1 MLLLKVTNF
10 TDLPILLTINIV
22 RERNGKQTIKKR
34 RIILSVNGR
43 YKEAGRTFIEKQNS
57 LNSDSSKYLPK
68 TKYVI
73 WL

>member
-1 MLLLKVTNF
+1 MSF
-10 TDLPILLTINIV
+10 TDPPILLTRNIV

-34 RIILSVNGR
+34 RRILSVNGR
-43 YKEAGRTFIEKQNS
+43 YKEDGGTFLEKQNS
-57 LNSDSSKYLPK
+57 LNSDSSQYLPK